1 MFKFLLSL
9 AIYFSFIF
17 ISYADHG
24 PKKMWKR
31 QIVPFFDMHQTKMLG
46 PFSINIH
53 SYGEKQNLDTINLK
67 KENFDNIFKD
77 KLNLAA
83 LVKKNNGLVYARFNK
98 KRKIDSNTILQ
109 GMSMSK
115 TALSTAIGT
124 LLCNGNIDSL
134 NDELG
139 KYSPSLAKTPYAKI
153 SIKNTLQMNSGVAPI
168 QNGYKLKRKMNQMA
182 IGIRK
187 HEGKGDMLKSISMLD
202 GNARE
207 QGSKFFYFT
216 SDSFALSI
224 MISDLT
230 NKPASEIFYEN
241 AFKKF
246 STNKFMH
253 WVSDKKGIT
262 VSQARLTMTAI
273 DWSNFGQ
280 FVHDEM
286 KNDTCLGKFYKEGI
300 KNSIQTHRE
309 GVRYGYQFW
318 VYKVNGVP
326 SLTMTGHGGFFNII
340 NSKKNTITSIF
351 SVDEKYKYG
360 NLFSKGMIS
369 KLASEIN

>member
-9 AIYFSFIF
+9 AFYFSFIF

-53 SYGEKQNLDTINLK
+53 SYGEKQNLDTINIK

-83 LVKKNNGLVYARFNK
+83 LVKKNNELVYARFNK
-98 KRKIDSNTILQ
+98 KRQIDSNTILQ

-124 LLCNGNIDSL
+124 LLCNGSIDSL

-168 QNGYKLKRKMNQMA
+168 QNDYKLKRKMNQIAMG
-182 IGIRK
+182 IGK
-187 HEGKGDMLKSISMLD
+187 HEGKADMLKSISILK

-207 QGSKFFYFT
+207 QGSKHFYFS

-224 MISDLT
+224 MISDLA
-230 NKPASEIFYEN
+230 NKPASQIFYEN

-246 STNKFMH
+246 SSNKFMH
-253 WVSDKKGIT
+253 WVSDKKGVT

-300 KNSIQTHRE
+300 QTSVETHRE
-309 GVRYGYQFW
+309 DVRYGYQFW
-318 VYKVNGVP
+318 VYNVNGSP

-340 NSKKNTITSIF
+340 NAAKNSIITIL

-360 NLFSKGMIS
+360 SLFSKGMIS